1 MGRCRFCGFISSSS
15 TQQVYQSEWD
25 AADSSKGAAVMPCHI
40 TQATI
45 HIIHVTCDAAT
56 FISRNTSCIITCL
69 FMCGC
74 CRAISDTPFPFPWAQ
89 MVLVML
95 LLYAIT
101 APLVVVAFV
110 DSMWMGIVVN
120 FICIQSYWCLNEVA
134 RDLEDPFVYD
144 PNDLPLSTY
153 QVWPLLLD
161 ELHTLLHAML
171 CCCTSCIGCAYCW
184 LGCNCTQ

>member
-1 MGRCRFCGFISSSS
+1 
-15 TQQVYQSEWD
+15 
-25 AADSSKGAAVMPCHI
+25 
-40 TQATI
+40 
-45 HIIHVTCDAAT
+45 
-56 FISRNTSCIITCL
+56 
-69 FMCGC
+69 
-74 CRAISDTPFPFPWAQ
+74 

-144 PNDLPLSTY
+144 PNDLPLSRY
-153 QVWPLLLD
+153 QVWLKLLP
-161 ELHTLLHAML
+161 ELHTLLRAMI
-171 CCCTSCIGCAYCW
+171 CCGIP
-184 LGCNCTQ
+184 